1 MALEGVQGGMR
12 CVLENLVNDPS
23 VENGSST
30 TIASREW
37 PPKRIFQGKPHPTV
51 NISTED

>member
-12 CVLENLVNDPS
+12 CVLENLMNGPS

-30 TIASREW
+30 TIASTEW
-37 PPKRIFQGKPHPTV
+37 PPKGFSRANLTTTV